1 MAGHS
6 VLYFWGQMLVLT
18 LLTLC
23 FVSLHAS
30 LQQDTI
36 FGFSYP
42 SEVLNP
48 TGSRIQGARNR
59 NRKDFVIGGLF
70 PIHTSVDGGGACGA
84 VRLERGVERMEGMLY
99 AIDEINADE
108 RLLKGLTLGYDIR
121 DTCHSPNIGLDE
133 TVDLLISRSQLSNEN
148 CDGGSSTGL
157 NVTTLEED
165 FLDAPISGIIGAASS
180 RVSVPVAS
188 MARLFKIPQVSYAST
203 SDLLS
208 NRDRYGFF
216 YRTTP
221 TGSMQAQAMI
231 DLLVFFNWTYISTL
245 YSRNSYGEPG
255 IAALHTLAGQRGV
268 CIDLNEGID
277 DDFSDEN
284 FFSLAEK
291 LNKSE
296 ANVVVLFASQD
307 IAANLLKHL
316 NLMSS
321 KKFTW
326 IASDSWARSL
336 SVVSNYNNVVA
347 GMIGFVPLTKHL
359 QSFQE
364 YFSKLTLNTNN
375 RNPWFEEYFSAFM
388 NCTNDESSINMAPC
402 KRNRSISELQLYE
415 QGKKIPLVVDAVYTY
430 AYALQ
435 NFLTENCEQPV
446 QWFSN
451 NRTCLNQT
459 RILNGSTLLEYIE
472 KVDFISPT
480 GNRVVFDKQGNVE
493 GRYEILNYQAIN
505 NKDGGTMET
514 EFVFKSVGL
523 WDSMNGSI
531 LNSLQFSPE
540 TPFQFGFD
548 SASEHVFTSPPVSR
562 CGRCSP
568 GQFRRLVQSS
578 CCGFCDPC
586 LGELFSSDPLALNC
600 SKCENES
607 WGNNPMNGS
616 ISCVSLKQ
624 SFLNF
629 SHPYSI
635 IIMIIA
641 FIGFVAVAFTSVIFI
656 KFWNTPVV
664 KSSGRE
670 QMILLLVGITL
681 SFFSAFF
688 YVSKPIAVICGIQR
702 WILWTSFA
710 IMFGALLVK
719 IVRVARIFLQKV
731 KLKRPRF
738 MTPQYQVLFTMVL
751 VLLQCLILVI
761 STSFDH
767 PQVMREIRRNTDMPN
782 AFPTVVVT
790 CLMDRTFFLIL
801 SASYETIL
809 IGLCTIFGALSFTYP
824 DNFNEAKYVALCS
837 ISILVIWIAFII
849 TFFATRT
856 MQELQNITISLA
868 VVMSGFAVLLSIFGH
883 KLFIILFK
891 PEQNS
896 LSWSKN
902 MMNIGSDINAANSLS
917 PRKITSM

>member
-1 MAGHS
+1 M
-6 VLYFWGQMLVLT
+6 
-18 LLTLC
+18 
-23 FVSLHAS
+23 
-30 LQQDTI
+30 
-36 FGFSYP
+36 
-42 SEVLNP
+42 
-48 TGSRIQGARNR
+48 
-59 NRKDFVIGGLF
+59 IGGLF

-148 CDGGSSTGL
+148 CDGGSLTGL

-165 FLDAPISGIIGAASS
+165 FLDAPISGIVGAASS

-188 MARLFKIPQVSYAST
+188 LARLFKTPQVSYAST

-255 IAALHTLAGQRGV
+255 IAALHTLSGQMGI

-277 DDFSDEN
+277 DDFSDKN
-284 FFSLAEK
+284 FFRLAEK

-307 IAANLLKHL
+307 IAANLLRHL

-359 QSFQE
+359 QSFHE
-364 YFSKLTLNTNN
+364 YFSKLTLDSNN
-375 RNPWFEEYFSAFM
+375 RNPWFEEYLSAFM

-402 KRNRSISELQLYE
+402 NRNHSISELQLYE
-415 QGKKIPLVVDAVYTY
+415 RGKKIPLVVDAVYTF

-459 RILNGSTLLEYIE
+459 RVLNGSTLLEYIE

-493 GRYEILNYQAIN
+493 GRYEILNYQVTT
-505 NKDGGTMET
+505 NKDGGTMQT
-514 EFVFKSVGL
+514 EFVFKRVGV
-523 WDSMNGSI
+523 WDSMNGSS

-540 TPFQFGFD
+540 TSFQFGFD
-548 SASEHVFTSPPVSR
+548 STSEHVFTSPPVSR

-624 SFLNF
+624 TFLNF

-641 FIGFVAVAFTSVIFI
+641 FIGLVAVAFTSVIFI

-702 WILWTSFA
+702 
-710 IMFGALLVK
+710 
-719 IVRVARIFLQKV
+719 
-731 KLKRPRF
+731 
-738 MTPQYQVLFTMVL
+738 
-751 VLLQCLILVI
+751 
-761 STSFDH
+761 
-767 PQVMREIRRNTDMPN
+767 
-782 AFPTVVVT
+782 
-790 CLMDRTFFLIL
+790 
-801 SASYETIL
+801 
-809 IGLCTIFGALSFTYP
+809 
-824 DNFNEAKYVALCS
+824 
-837 ISILVIWIAFII
+837 
-849 TFFATRT
+849 
-856 MQELQNITISLA
+856 
-868 VVMSGFAVLLSIFGH
+868 
-883 KLFIILFK
+883 
-891 PEQNS
+891 
-896 LSWSKN
+896 
-902 MMNIGSDINAANSLS
+902 
-917 PRKITSM
+917 